1 MMGEIH
7 PVVLENYSIGTKAY
21 VAVLDLPSMMEHANM
36 EKQYTPLPKYPAT
49 SRDLALLCDEELPV
63 GEIEKTI
70 RGAVKNH
77 LESVNLFDVYRGAQ
91 VGEGKKSV
99 AYTITMRSA
108 DSTLTDEEAD
118 GAVKKIL
125 KALEKIGVSLRA

>member
-1 MMGEIH
+1 M
-7 PVVLENYSIGTKAY
+7 
-21 VAVLDLPSMMEHANM
+21 
-36 EKQYTPLPKYPAT
+36 
-49 SRDLALLCDEELPV
+49 ALLCDEDLPV

-77 LESVNLFDVYRGAQ
+77 LENVKLFDVYRGAQ
-91 VGEGKKSV
+91 VEEGKKSV
-99 AYTITMRSA
+99 AYTITMRSS

-125 KALEKIGVSLRA
+125 KALEKIGVTMRV